1 MESSFY
7 LEYFKRQIPIL
18 GEEGQKKLADKKV
31 ALIGAGGLGGFYAY
45 ALSGCGLDEIYVVDF
60 DKVSLS
66 NIHRQ
71 IAFEFDDID
80 SFKANGFK
88 KLEKRSKTKITP
100 KVMYANDFFATHDDF
115 DIIID
120 ATDNINARMEIAKAS
135 KSFKIPFIFT
145 SVDGFMA
152 RICLY
157 KNKDFNF
164 NHNVIPQGQI
174 APMVMLS
181 ASIGS
186 VMVVKYLSGLDVECD
201 KLYHI
206 DFMDNLRLFSFKV

>member
-1 MESSFY
+1 MENSFY

-18 GEEGQKKLADKKV
+18 GEEGQKKLTGKKI

-45 ALSGCGLDEIYVVDF
+45 ALSGCGFDEIYVVDF

-71 IAFEFDDID
+71 IAFEFDDIN

-100 KVMYANDFFATHDDF
+100 KVMYADEFFATHSDF

-120 ATDNINARMEIAKAS
+120 ATDNINARKQISKAS
-135 KSFKIPFIFT
+135 KDLKIPFVFT

-152 RICLY
+152 RVCLY
-157 KNKDFNF
+157 KNKDFSF
-164 NHNVIPQGQI
+164 THNTTPQGQI

-186 VMVVKYLSGLDVECD
+186 VMVIKYLSGFDIECD

-206 DFMDNLRLFSFKV
+206 DFMDSFRLFSFKV